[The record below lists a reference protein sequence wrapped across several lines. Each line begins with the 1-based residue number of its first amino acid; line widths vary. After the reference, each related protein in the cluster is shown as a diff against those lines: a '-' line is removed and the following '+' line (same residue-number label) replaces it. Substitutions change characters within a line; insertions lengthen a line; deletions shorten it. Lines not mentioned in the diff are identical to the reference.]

1 MNSIRA
7 SRCCW
12 NRISVSARG
21 ARHHRRASRRRPQGH
36 GRALPQVRR
45 HGVCGVTDQHYP
57 SAAPGGAGQLLE
69 VVVHQR
75 GGARY
80 EPGDARADAV
90 EVRVVGGQPLRG
102 YEALLVLRL
111 LPAHLQGR
119 VDIHLA
125 RADLDEAEALAV
137 PQTSPASSASSSRW
151 GTTRRQQV
159 SPE

>member
-21 ARHHRRASRRRPQGH
+21 ARHHRRASRKASS
-36 GRALPQVRR
+36 RAM
-45 HGVCGVTDQHYP
+45 
-57 SAAPGGAGQLLE
+57 AAPRPRFGVMACAASPISTTRPRHQEAPANSLE

-119 VDIHLA
+119 VDA
-125 RADLDEAEALAV
+125 TSRA
-137 PQTSPASSASSSRW
+137 
-151 GTTRRQQV
+151 G
-159 SPE
+159 